1 MITVPVVAVRT
12 DLADLLNKVAYQD
25 ERVVITRQGKPI
37 AALVPLHSLTILEK
51 LFSVLDEEKVL
62 RVLEQGSDNSDMTE
76 EELRRQLGI

>member
-1 MITVPVVAVRT
+1 MITVPVVTMRT

-51 LFSVLDEEKVL
+51 LFNVLDEEKVL
-62 RVLEQGSDNSDMTE
+62 RVLEQESDKSDMTE